1 MVLPS
6 FFAGRHVPDRRTAV
20 RHGLVLAGVITAI
33 WLHLVVGDPGWRSPL
48 MDGLVYWGV
57 DPSDPYRGA
66 AVGAG
71 GAYLYSPAFAQ
82 VFALI
87 GLLPREV
94 FMIAWPLLAAAVAVW
109 LARPWPAALLVLA
122 LPLSE
127 DLLSGNIHIL
137 LAGAIVLGL
146 RWPAAWAFVLLTKVT
161 PGVVLLWFVV
171 RREWR
176 SLAIALATT
185 AVLVLISVA
194 IAWRPWLDWI
204 ALLQRSGASG
214 SSYLYLRIL
223 AAVGIIVWGAMTDR
237 GWVVPVAGMLALP
250 ILWSNSFA
258 MLLGAVAL
266 SGNRRRPE
274 IVNRRV
280 TTTSLRPVADPIV
293 GAPSEPAATD
303 AL

>member
-1 MVLPS
+1 MVLPN
-6 FFAGRHVPDRRTAV
+6 FVAGTLAPDRRTAV
-20 RHGLVLAGVITAI
+20 RHGLMLAGVITAI
-33 WLHLVVGDPGWRSPL
+33 WMHVVVGDPGWRSPL

-57 DPSDPYRGA
+57 NPSDPYRGA
-66 AVGAG
+66 AVGVG

-87 GLLPREV
+87 GLLPRGV
-94 FMIAWPLLAAAVAVW
+94 FMVAWPVLAAAVAVW

-122 LPLSE
+122 LPLSQ

-161 PGVVLLWFVV
+161 PGIGLLWFVV

-176 SLAIALATT
+176 SLAIALGATA
-185 AVLVLISVA
+185 AVLVISIA
-194 IAWRPWLDWI
+194 ISWRPWLDWI
-204 ALLQRSGASG
+204 ALLQGSGPSG

-223 AAVGIIVWGAMTDR
+223 AAAGVIVWGAMTDR
-237 GWVVPVAGMLALP
+237 RWVVPVAGMLALP
-250 ILWSNSFA
+250 VLWISSFA

-266 SGNRRRPE
+266 SGNPRWVGKLPE
-274 IVNRRV
+274 PATTRV
-280 TTTSLRPVADPIV
+280 APISDTIA
-293 GAPSEPAATD
+293 GAPTPAVATD
-303 AL
+303 PN